1 MKTDLLKHLWSSA
14 DVRNA
19 VRKEALRLLV
29 FMVLYIG
36 FIALG
41 RYTEERSIQEGISS
55 ASIGV
60 AAFSLMWVLSVIRTI
75 RSVLRENGLL
85 DP

>member
-1 MKTDLLKHLWSSA
+1 MKTDLLKHLWASA
-14 DVRNA
+14 DVRKA
-19 VRKEALRLLV
+19 LRKEALRLLV
-29 FMVLYIG
+29 FIAFYIG

-41 RYTEERSIQEGISS
+41 RYAEERSIQEGISS

-75 RSVLRENGLL
+75 RAVLRENGLL